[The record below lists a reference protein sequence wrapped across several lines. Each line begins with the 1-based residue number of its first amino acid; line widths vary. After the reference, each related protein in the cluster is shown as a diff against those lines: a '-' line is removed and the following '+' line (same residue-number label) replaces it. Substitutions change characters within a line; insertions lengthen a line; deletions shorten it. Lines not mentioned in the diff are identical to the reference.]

1 MEEAF
6 KKEENKDII
15 EKITRLEEENKKL
28 LLQFQKA
35 RKLNV
40 SIERTVHIVKSFG
53 CAIFAGMVAIPIIP
67 EGRFIALITAS
78 LLLIPAV
85 LVLYIFR

>member
-6 KKEENKDII
+6 KKEENKDIT

-28 LLQFQKA
+28 LLQFQKTG
-35 RKLNV
+35 KLNE
-40 SIERTVHIVKSFG
+40 SIERTVCIIKPFG
-53 CAIFAGMVAIPIIP
+53 CVIFAGIVAVSIIP

-85 LVLYIFR
+85 LVSYIFR